1 MHDIEKKGKIYYT
14 PSMAETLPQSSPE
27 ETLNLPPEDLN
38 LAARAA
44 ILWRTARTK
53 DGARRYQRIATTL
66 YLGAMDFLPVI
77 GWVPPLLLI
86 ANHFGLKRIGNVDI
100 NLTPDLASTRG
111 GGAARAARI
120 VYDLVRTGGEIFT
133 QGTFP
138 SVAVDPG
145 VWTQLLDHDIPA
157 LEKIFEKEK
166 LDYFANKP
174 ELDRAASL
182 FGVPLGDTGLL
193 VKKPIV

>member
-1 MHDIEKKGKIYYT
+1 
-14 PSMAETLPQSSPE
+14 MAETLPQSPHE
-27 ETLNLPPEDLN
+27 ETSSNSPEDLN
-38 LAARAA
+38 LAARSAV
-44 ILWRTARTK
+44 LWRTIRTK
-53 DGARRYQRIATTL
+53 EGAARYQRMAITL
-66 YLGAMDFLPVI
+66 GLGAADFLQYV

-100 NLTPDLASTRG
+100 NLTPDLPSTRG

-120 VYDLVRTGGEIFT
+120 IYDLIRTGGEIFT

-157 LEKIFEKEK
+157 LEQIFQKEK
-166 LDYFANKP
+166 QDYLAHKP
-174 ELDRAASL
+174 ELDRAASI
-182 FGVPLGDTGLL
+182 FGVPLGDIGLL
-193 VKKPIV
+193 VKKPIA

>member
-1 MHDIEKKGKIYYT
+1 MYYT
-14 PSMAETLPQSSPE
+14 HSMAETIQTSHQG

-44 ILWRTARTK
+44 VLARMIRTK
-53 DGARRYQRIATTL
+53 DGARRYQRIAATL
-66 YLGAMDFLPVI
+66 NLGAIDFLPYV

-100 NLTPDLASTRG
+100 NLTPDLPSTRG

-157 LEKIFEKEK
+157 LEQIFQKEK
-166 LDYFANKP
+166 QDYLAHKP
-174 ELDRAASL
+174 ELDRAARL
-182 FGVPLGDTGLL
+182 LGVPLGDIGLL
-193 VKKPIV
+193 VKKPIA